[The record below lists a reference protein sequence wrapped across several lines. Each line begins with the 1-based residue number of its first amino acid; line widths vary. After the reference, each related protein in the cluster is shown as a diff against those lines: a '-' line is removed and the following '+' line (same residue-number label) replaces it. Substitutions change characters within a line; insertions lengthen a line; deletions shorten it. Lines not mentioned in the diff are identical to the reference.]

1 MRFARLLAARF
12 FAIPVLALFLFVPA
26 LVTPA
31 WATLGSS
38 APHQASIKPLAH
50 HAPARKATHPAGN
63 PHMKKN
69 SHPVGTPGTRK
80 HHKWL

>member
-1 MRFARLLAARF
+1 MRFARLLATRF

-31 WATLGSS
+31 CAALALS
-38 APHQASIKPLAH
+38 APRQASSKPVVH
-50 HAPARKATHPAGN
+50 HPPARKATHPASN

-69 SHPVGTPGTRK
+69 SHPVGAPGTRK